1 MKGLILDYGATID
14 SNGKHWSEVL
24 WEGYCQVSLPIT
36 KDQFREAYI
45 YAERYVSFNPVV
57 QPTDNFFE
65 LMQTRIGI
73 QIDYLLQQGH
83 LNEDIMQT
91 TLRLFSE
98 GEVPI
103 VDDVHDLAQHFVDII
118 AGYCYDYARRCT
130 LDAIPY
136 IEKLSEKYD
145 LALVSNFY
153 GNLSAV
159 LQDFGLGRCFR
170 IVIDSSEVG
179 IRKPDPQIFQ
189 LAIDK
194 LNLKPEEITVIGD
207 SYSKDILPALELGCK
222 AIWIKGTSWNKADE
236 QIDYEPSASSILQ
249 LYDMLQ

>member
-1 MKGLILDYGATID
+1 MRAWLAHLSTTTI
-14 SNGKHWSEVL
+14 S
-24 WEGYCQVSLPIT
+24 
-36 KDQFREAYI
+36 
-45 YAERYVSFNPVV
+45 
-57 QPTDNFFE
+57 PTYNFFE
-65 LMQTRIGI
+65 LMQTRVGI
-73 QIDYLLQQGH
+73 QMDYLIQEEQ
-83 LNEDIMQT
+83 LNEEILQT
-91 TLRLFSE
+91 TLRLISD
-98 GEVPI
+98 GEAPI
-103 VDDVHDLAQHFVDII
+103 VDNVHDLAQHFVDII

-170 IVIDSSEVG
+170 IVIDSAEVG
-179 IRKPDPQIFQ
+179 VRKPDPEIFQ

-194 LNLKPEEITVIGD
+194 LKLEPKEITVIGD
-207 SYSKDILPALELGCK
+207 SYRKDILPALELGCK
-222 AIWIKGTSWNKADE
+222 AIWIKGTSWNKADDE
-236 QIDYEPSASSILQ
+236 IDYEPSATSIMQ